1 MAGGLLVPRR
11 GPRVGWV
18 GAIVSFA
25 CLGMASLADA
35 APVREATPDA
45 PASTPVARAGSPAA
59 ATASLSRPGLRR
71 ELRRALR
78 SVGGGKGVWVLDTG
92 AASNPLLFTHNP
104 RRGRILAS
112 NQKLFTTAAALDRFG
127 PEHRFQTAVYARGE
141 RKGANER
148 VLDGHLIIRGD
159 GDPAFGGSS
168 VRTLARAIKAAGI
181 RRVTGKIRADD
192 TIFDRRRGIPATGY
206 RPSVYLSPLS
216 GLSFNS
222 GFSSTGGY
230 AQSPELEAARALR
243 RSLIDHDVRVRGG
256 IARAA
261 LGRKFLNA
269 REPIASVRSPQLSA
283 LAASTNKPSSNFSAE
298 MLLKRI
304 GGGNKAKGTT
314 RRGARRVQRFAK
326 RVGSGVRASDGSGL
340 GRSNRASPRQVGR
353 LLRAMTRSGSRRAY
367 HDSLA
372 VAGRDGTLASR
383 MRGTAADGRCN
394 AKTGTLTGVSALS
407 GYCSIGGGRVAF
419 SILMNDVDTTS
430 ARRAQDRMVAAIARY
445 RR

>member
-1 MAGGLLVPRR
+1 MAGGFVVGRR
-11 GPRVGWV
+11 GPCAGWV
-18 GAIVSFA
+18 GAVVSFA
-25 CLGMASLADA
+25 CLALASFADG
-35 APVREATPDA
+35 APVPGPTPDA
-45 PASTPVARAGSPAA
+45 PARTPVAQAGSPAA
-59 ATASLSRPGLRR
+59 ASSSLSRPGLRR

-78 SVGGGKGVWVLDTG
+78 SVGGGKGAWVLDIG
-92 AASNPLLFTHNP
+92 ASSSPLLFAHNA

-127 PEHRFQTAVYARGE
+127 PAHRFRTAVYLRGE
-141 RKGANER
+141 RKGTNGR

-159 GDPAFGGSS
+159 GDPAFGSS
-168 VRTLARAIKAAGI
+168 SIGALADAIRNAGI
-181 RRVTGKIRADD
+181 RRVTGKVRADD

-222 GFSSTGGY
+222 GFGSSGY
-230 AQSPELEAARALR
+230 AQAPELEAASALR
-243 RSLIDHDVRVRGG
+243 RSLIDRGVRVRGG

-261 LGRKFLNA
+261 LGRKFLNG
-269 REPIASVRSPQLSA
+269 REPLASVSSPQLSA

-298 MLLKRI
+298 MLLKRL
-304 GGGNKAKGTT
+304 GGGSKAKGTT
-314 RRGARRVQRFAK
+314 LRGARRVQRFAK
-326 RVGSGVRASDGSGL
+326 RVGTGVRVSDGSGL
-340 GRSNRASPRQVGR
+340 GRGNRASPRQVGR
-353 LLRAMTRSGSRRAY
+353 LLQAMTRNSSRRAF

-394 AKTGTLTGVSALS
+394 AKTGTLSGVSTLS

-419 SILMNDVDTTS
+419 SILMNDVDATS